1 MTSLSE
7 VYEGGVRTVVDR
19 RQRWLGMSL
28 FVVGV
33 AMVAGAISIATT
45 DLSAWFGLDYVGARA
60 RAGVLAG
67 LGLPAV
73 FVGIFAVL
81 PTSATTRASAAIG
94 ASLAVFGVVL
104 FTYAYPERW
113 LSNDPAFAL
122 TTIVVYAAGTL
133 LTFWS
138 LFLAIATFKT
148 RNDPGGTA
156 RVEIT
161 EEGKVRV
168 ITGGGSSTGGTGGST
183 PSIPGF
189 GSVGLFG
196 SDPDGSVP
204 TQTNDESSGST
215 TATTGSSSQ
224 SYAGGGSQ
232 SYSSSGGT
240 HPAQSGSTGGQ
251 SSRSQPTS
259 TNTQST
265 SSGAEDILVAEPT
278 SDGGSAVTDQSGAKT
293 RPLDAAS
300 ERGKPDE
307 YCGNCAHFE
316 YVRVDG
322 DIRPYCGLRDNVMDD
337 MDACREWEQQESD
350 SLPR

>member
-33 AMVAGAISIATT
+33 AMVVGAISIATT
-45 DLSAWFGLDYVGARA
+45 DLSAWFGFDYVEARA

-81 PTSATTRASAAIG
+81 PTSSTTRASAAIG
-94 ASLAVFGVVL
+94 ASLAIFGVVL
-104 FTYAYPERW
+104 FTYAYPEQW

-122 TTIVVYAAGTL
+122 ATIVVYAAGTL

-138 LFLAIATFKT
+138 LFVAIATFKT

-168 ITGGGSSTGGTGGST
+168 ITGGSSTAGDGGST

-204 TQTNDESSGST
+204 TQTNEGSSGST
-215 TATTGSSSQ
+215 TGRSSGSYST
-224 SYAGGGSQ
+224 GGSG
-232 SYSSSGGT
+232 SYSSGGGT
-240 HPAQSGSTGGQ
+240 HPAQSKSTGSG
-251 SSRSQPTS
+251 SSTGSQTTS
-259 TNTQST
+259 HST
-265 SSGAEDILVAEPT
+265 SSGTEDIVVAEPT
-278 SDGGSAVTDQSGAKT
+278 SDGGSAVTDQSGTKT
-293 RPLDAAS
+293 QSLDAAS

-350 SLPR
+350 TLPR

>member
-33 AMVAGAISIATT
+33 AMVVGAISIATT
-45 DLSAWFGLDYVGARA
+45 DLSAWFGLDYIEARA

-81 PTSATTRASAAIG
+81 PTSPTTRASAAIG
-94 ASLAVFGVVL
+94 ASLAIFGVVL
-104 FTYAYPERW
+104 FTYAYPQRW

-122 TTIVVYAAGTL
+122 GTIVVYAAGTL

-138 LFLAIATFKT
+138 LFIAIATFKT

-168 ITGGGSSTGGTGGST
+168 INGGGAGTGGDGGST

-204 TQTNDESSGST
+204 TQTNEETSGST
-215 TATTGSSSQ
+215 ATATGNGSYST
-224 SYAGGGSQ
+224 GGSG
-232 SYSSSGGT
+232 SYSSGGGT
-240 HPAQSGSTGGQ
+240 HPAQQASGESSGTQSTA
-251 SSRSQPTS
+251 
-259 TNTQST
+259 TQST
-265 SSGAEDILVAEPT
+265 SSGTEDIVIAEPT
-278 SDGGSAVTDQSGAKT
+278 SDGGSAVTDQSGDT
-293 RPLDAAS
+293 RPLDAAG

-322 DIRPYCGLRDNVMDD
+322 EIRPYCGLRDNVMDD

-350 SLPR
+350 ALPR